1 MAVGYNFNPYTPSYQ
16 NTYANVQPQVQPVPQ
31 NNGIVWVQG
40 ESGAKS
46 YMVGA
51 GNSVLL
57 MDSESEVFYIKS
69 TDPSGMPLPLRVF
82 EYKERTQKIAEPT
95 ENKIDFDQFVTKAY
109 FEQRLAE
116 LQTKEKKEDR
126 KNGKSAV

>member
-16 NTYANVQPQVQPVPQ
+16 NAYANVQPQVQPTPQ

-69 TDPSGMPLPLRVF
+69 TDSSGMPLPLRVF
-82 EYKERTQKIAEPT
+82 EYKERTQKIADPA

-116 LQTKEKKEDR
+116 LQAKEKKEDR